1 MSETDRPHAKGRGAQ
16 IKPPNRFESVQYEE
30 DWEQVELDDDYM
42 KSCRSIKTEY
52 LPDNS
57 QSIVAENDSPDV
69 GFRFS
74 LNPYRGC
81 SHGCVYCY
89 ARPTHEYLG
98 MNAGLDFESKVFVKH
113 RAPDLFRDWLCR
125 SSWVPEF
132 IAFSGVTDCY
142 QPAERH
148 YQLTRRCLEVALE
161 ARQPIGIITK
171 NALVARDMGL
181 LKEMAAFGVVSVSL
195 SITTLDESLARTMEP
210 RTSPP
215 SARLRTI
222 RQLNDEGIPV
232 SVMIAPIIPGLNDS
246 EIPAILEAAA
256 DAGARSASHVL
267 LRLPLNV
274 RPVFVDW
281 LERTQPLKKD
291 RIESRIRSTRD
302 GNMNNSE
309 FGRRMR
315 GQGPLAEQITQTFQ
329 VFAKKFSLDKKRPPL
344 ETRHFKPP
352 TCSSGQLRLF

>member
-1 MSETDRPHAKGRGAQ
+1 MSENDRPNAKGRGAQ
-16 IKPPNRFESVQYEE
+16 IKPPNRFDRIQYED
-30 DWEQVELDDDYM
+30 DWEHIELDNDYM
-42 KSCRSIKTEY
+42 QSCRSIKTVY
-52 LPDNS
+52 LPDDS

-98 MNAGLDFESKVFVKH
+98 LNAGLDFESKVFVKH
-113 RAPDLFRDWLCR
+113 RAPELFRDWLCR
-125 SSWVPEF
+125 PSWVPEF

-142 QPAERH
+142 QPAERNF
-148 YQLTRRCLEVALE
+148 QLTRRCIEVALE

-171 NALVARDMGL
+171 NALVGRDLDL
-181 LKEMAAFGVVSVSL
+181 LKQMAAFGVINVSL

-222 RQLNDEGIPV
+222 KQLNDAGV
-232 SVMIAPIIPGLNDS
+232 AVGVMVAPIIPGLNDS
-246 EIPAILEAAA
+246 EIPAILQAAA
-256 DAGARSASHVL
+256 NAGAHSASYIL
-267 LRLPLNV
+267 LRLPHNV

-281 LERTQPLKKD
+281 LDRNLPLKKE

-302 GNMNNSE
+302 GEMNDAE

-315 GQGPLAEQITQTFQ
+315 GQGPLADQIKQTFQ
-329 VFAKKFSLDKKRPPL
+329 VFARKYSLDKKPPPL
-344 ETRHFKPP
+344 ETAHFTPP